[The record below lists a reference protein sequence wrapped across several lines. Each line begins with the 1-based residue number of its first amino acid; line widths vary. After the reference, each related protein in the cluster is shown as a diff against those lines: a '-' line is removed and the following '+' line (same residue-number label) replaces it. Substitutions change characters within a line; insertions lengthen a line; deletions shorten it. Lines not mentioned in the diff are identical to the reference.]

1 MGVLLFDPIPDN
13 QKLALTSRLDATT
26 LDRLSSQ
33 CVAKINERTEAGMS
47 FVAFTMPLSA
57 AWLSLAT
64 DRRLQRDREAASES
78 TKDPWILSPSLDGFG
93 LLEEWK

>member
-33 CVAKINERTEAGMS
+33 CVAKINERTEAGTS

-64 DRRLQRDREAASES
+64 DRRLQRDREAASKS
-78 TKDPWILSPSLDGFG
+78 TKDPWILSLFLNGFG
-93 LLEEWK
+93 FVKDWK